1 MLSIDADYTG
11 LELVSFLILCSGLLC
26 VGVTCVPGAHEK
38 SLGTGTSRG
47 KIRVCGVHS
56 TLRVAGGIGSR
67 QGSWYAVQYVGA
79 VSMKNQLRSSHP
91 DSRCEMGLKFCRK
104 TWSLICERCVCEL
117 WVPVAHS
124 DACTCAAAARLQAAG
139 LVLKWSAP
147 RGVRKAFHCSP
158 VQPELT
164 MPGGGSGGAV
174 ERKARLPRTLRRET
188 EATASLHAAEA
199 ALRGA

>member
-67 QGSWYAVQYVGA
+67 QGSWYGCSVRGGRLNEKSVKIIPSRFQMRDGPEILPKDV
-79 VSMKNQLRSSHP
+79 VVDLR
-91 DSRCEMGLKFCRK
+91 
-104 TWSLICERCVCEL
+104 
-117 WVPVAHS
+117 
-124 DACTCAAAARLQAAG
+124 
-139 LVLKWSAP
+139 
-147 RGVRKAFHCSP
+147 
-158 VQPELT
+158 
-164 MPGGGSGGAV
+164 
-174 ERKARLPRTLRRET
+174 
-188 EATASLHAAEA
+188 
-199 ALRGA
+199 ALRL

>member
-1 MLSIDADYTG
+1 M
-11 LELVSFLILCSGLLC
+11 
-26 VGVTCVPGAHEK
+26 K
-38 SLGTGTSRG
+38 S
-47 KIRVCGVHS
+47 
-56 TLRVAGGIGSR
+56 
-67 QGSWYAVQYVGA
+67 
-79 VSMKNQLRSSHP
+79 QLRSSHP
-91 DSRCEMGLKFCRK
+91 DATMLDGPEFLPKDVVVDLRALR
-104 TWSLICERCVCEL
+104 LCEL

-124 DACTCAAAARLQAAG
+124 DARTCAAAARLQAAG

-164 MPGGGSGGAV
+164 MPGAGGGGAV

-188 EATASLHAAEA
+188 EAAASLYAAEA